1 MESLLSAI
9 VSSKQANL
17 TAPVKSPSSNLDE
30 TREARD
36 IIGSLGELLVVL
48 YLGLVAD
55 GGGGVSLVPQLSV
68 NHRGQGAALGSVR
81 RNLKTPSTETEEA
94 FPGGVVVLVDNGLQD
109 RG

>member
-9 VSSKQANL
+9 VASEQANL

-48 YLGLVAD
+48 YLGLVTD
-55 GGGGVSLVPQLSV
+55 GGGQP
-68 NHRGQGAALGSVR
+68 R
-81 RNLKTPSTETEEA
+81 PSA
-94 FPGGVVVLVDNGLQD
+94 VC
-109 RG
+109 